1 MDDKHRSEKLDVLIG
16 SRVDITFRDGERL
29 TGVLGYDDL
38 YRIGRYYIQ
47 TWRGT
52 IYFRKSHVARI
63 REEGGAK

>member
-29 TGVLGYDDL
+29 TGVLGDDDL

-47 TWRGT
+47 TWRGK
-52 IYFRKSHVARI
+52 IYFRKSHVAKI